1 MQAVPGPDALEE
13 AGWPAA
19 ASAHSGASVDSGTA
33 SPSPASPSP
42 VAPSPVAPG
51 TVAPS
56 TVVPSTV
63 VPSAVVPP
71 PPHLARG
78 LALAELILARS
89 QGAGQREGSRLPT
102 ERQLSIDLGVTRSS
116 VRSALALLEAQ
127 GRISREVGRGTFLRG
142 LPDSGQGAA
151 REGLFSGGLAGSGQH
166 GSGQHG
172 SGAVSQDGV
181 SSDDVS
187 PDGAAKVS
195 TADFAPADVMTIRR
209 LFEPPA
215 MVLVVAWA
223 TAADL
228 EDIDRCLS
236 LGDRAATFEE
246 FESCDLA
253 LHRSIMAAS
262 HSPLLRALYA
272 AIEAARHGQVWGDLK
287 RRSTSSE
294 RRSQYQA
301 DHRAIVGALRSRD
314 SGGAVEAMRLHLARV
329 QEHLNVSD
337 PAAGLTWR

>member
-1 MQAVPGPDALEE
+1 
-13 AGWPAA
+13 
-19 ASAHSGASVDSGTA
+19 
-33 SPSPASPSP
+33 
-42 VAPSPVAPG
+42 
-51 TVAPS
+51 
-56 TVVPSTV
+56 
-63 VPSAVVPP
+63 
-71 PPHLARG
+71 
-78 LALAELILARS
+78 
-89 QGAGQREGSRLPT
+89 LPT

-127 GRISREVGRGTFLRG
+127 GRISREVGRGTFLRA
-142 LPDSGQGAA
+142 LPNANRAAEHAGFASSGQRGA
-151 REGLFSGGLAGSGQH
+151 SQH
-166 GSGQHG
+166 GS
-172 SGAVSQDGV
+172 ST
-181 SSDDVS
+181 
-187 PDGAAKVS
+187 PS

-209 LFEPPA
+209 LLEPPA

-228 EDIDRCLS
+228 EEMDRCLA

-246 FESCDLA
+246 FEACDLA
-253 LHRSIMAAS
+253 LHRCIMAAS
-262 HSPLLRALYA
+262 HSPLLAALYG

-287 RRSTSSE
+287 RRSGSRE

-301 DHRAIVGALRSRD
+301 DHQAIVEALRSRD